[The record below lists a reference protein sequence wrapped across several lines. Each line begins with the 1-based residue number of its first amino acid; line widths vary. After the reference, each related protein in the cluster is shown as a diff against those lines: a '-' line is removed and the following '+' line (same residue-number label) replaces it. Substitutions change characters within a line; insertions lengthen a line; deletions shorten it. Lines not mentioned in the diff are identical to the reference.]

1 MRYTFFS
8 VLLTTTSVLFFS
20 GCGKDE
26 KAAAAGG
33 QGTAGAQQAAGPNPG
48 GGAAGRRQPTVVIRP
63 VSTRNVVYV
72 IESVGTLEAEEE
84 VRIPAR
90 VAGPVTKVSFQEGDA
105 VTPQTVLAEI
115 DPARYALEYARARA
129 GSELSTAVL
138 HDAQQAYDQ
147 RASLRKQDPGWVS
160 DEELRRYETALERG
174 KADLARATTDL
185 NLAQKNLDDSRVR
198 PPFAGFIN
206 AKLVS
211 TGEYV
216 RPEGVIGTIANVRT
230 LKLRFTVPEV
240 DAGHIE
246 VGQPVRFSVRAHPD
260 REFTATIFFVS
271 TTADP
276 TTRKVEIKARCDN
289 PDGLLKPGFFTA
301 VQLQAGLHHAAVM
314 VPEKAVIPTE
324 VGFVTYVVDQGIAR
338 QRKVE
343 IGLRDK
349 GEVEILKGLQ
359 SGEALVVRGGHVIA
373 DGIPVQTTDKM

>member
-1 MRYTFFS
+1 MRYALFS
-8 VLLTTTSVLFFS
+8 TVVTMLSLLASS

-26 KAAAAGG
+26 KAAAGG
-33 QGTAGAQQAAGPNPG
+33 QGTAGAQQAAAQRPG
-48 GGAAGRRQPTVVIRP
+48 GATGRRQPTVVVRP
-63 VSTRNVVYV
+63 VSTRDVVYT

-90 VAGPVTKVSFQEGDA
+90 VSGPVTKVSFQEGDP

-115 DPARYALEYARARA
+115 DPARYALEYARAKA
-129 GSELSTAVL
+129 GAELATAVL

-160 DEELRRYETALERG
+160 DEELRRYETALERA

-185 NLAQKNLDDSRVR
+185 NLAQKNLDDSKVR
-198 PPFAGFIN
+198 PPFAGIIN

-260 REFTATIFFVS
+260 REFTASIFFVS

-276 TTRKVEIKARCDN
+276 ATRKVEIKARCDN

-314 VPEKAVIPTE
+314 VPEEAVIPTE
-324 VGFVTYVVDQGIAR
+324 VGFVTYVVDQGVAR

-343 IGLRDK
+343 IGLRDR

-359 SGEALVVRGGHVIA
+359 PGEALVVRGGHVIA
-373 DGIPVQTTDKM
+373 DGIPVQTTDKL

>member
-1 MRYTFFS
+1 MRYALFS
-8 VLLTTTSVLFFS
+8 TMVMMLSLLAFS

-33 QGTAGAQQAAGPNPG
+33 QGTAGAQQAAGQQPG
-48 GGAAGRRQPTVVIRP
+48 GGAAGRRQPTVVVRP
-63 VSTRNVVYV
+63 VSTRDVVYT

-90 VAGPVTKVSFQEGDA
+90 VSGPVTKVSFQEGDP

-115 DPARYALEYARARA
+115 DPARYALEYARAKA

-147 RASLRKQDPGWVS
+147 RSSLRKQDPGWVS

-174 KADLARATTDL
+174 KADLSRATTDL
-185 NLAQKNLDDSRVR
+185 NLAQKNLDDAKVR
-198 PPFAGFIN
+198 PPFAGVIN

-246 VGQPVRFSVRAHPD
+246 VGQAVKFSVRAHPD
-260 REFTATIFFVS
+260 REFMASIFFVS
-271 TTADP
+271 NMADP
-276 TTRKVEIKARCDN
+276 STRKVEVKARCDN
-289 PDGLLKPGFFTA
+289 PEGLLKPGFFTA

-314 VPEKAVIPTE
+314 APEEAIIPTE
-324 VGFVTYVVDQGIAR
+324 VGFVTYVVEQGIAR

-343 IGLRDK
+343 IGLRDQ

-359 SGEALVVRGGHVIA
+359 PGESLVVRGGHVISN
-373 DGIPVQTTDKM
+373 GMPVQTTDKL

>member
-1 MRYTFFS
+1 MRIG
-8 VLLTTTSVLFFS
+8 VGGLLMWVTVSALAFS

-33 QGTAGAQQAAGPNPG
+33 QGTAGAQQAAG
-48 GGAAGRRQPTVVIRP
+48 RRQPTVVVRP
-63 VSTRNVVYV
+63 VSTRDVVYTV
-72 IESVGTLEAEEE
+72 ESVGTLEAEEE
-84 VRIPAR
+84 VKIPAR
-90 VAGPVTKVSFQEGDA
+90 VSGPVTKVSFQEGDA

-115 DPARYALEYARARA
+115 DPARYALEYARAKA
-129 GSELSTAVL
+129 GVEQATAVL

-147 RASLRKQDPGWVS
+147 RAGLRKQDRGWVS
-160 DEELRRYETALERG
+160 DEELRRYETALERA
-174 KADLARATTDL
+174 KADLSRATTDL
-185 NLAQKNLDDSRVR
+185 NLAQKNLDDSKVR
-198 PPFAGFIN
+198 PPFAGIIN
-206 AKLVS
+206 AKLVA

-240 DAGHIE
+240 DAGRVE

-260 REFTATIFFVS
+260 REFTASIFFVS

-301 VQLQAGLHHAAVM
+301 VQLQTGLHHAAVM
-314 VPEKAVIPTE
+314 VPEEAVIPTE
-324 VGFVTYVVDQGIAR
+324 VGFVTYVVEDGVAR
-338 QRKVE
+338 QRRVE

-349 GEVEILKGLQ
+349 GEVEILKGLRP
-359 SGEALVVRGGHVIA
+359 GERLVVRGGHVIA
-373 DGIPVQTTDKM
+373 DGMPVQTTDKM